1 MNPKDGFVGSV
12 FGPVANQ
19 SNVFSGIHYHCPRVT
34 VDGVAAADVEVV
46 KVDRA
51 DSDRQWPEW
60 EHGKHWAT
68 IASTYVERSTPFHRF
83 NVVLRDADS
92 TAKF

>member
-51 DSDRQWPEW
+51 DSDRQ
-60 EHGKHWAT
+60 
-68 IASTYVERSTPFHRF
+68 
-83 NVVLRDADS
+83 
-92 TAKF
+92 